1 MQPSAGLRQVLG
13 EEHPGR
19 ADQQLH
25 PPPAQPREDR
35 GAAGHAHGDLARA
48 RGEGRGDA
56 AALLAQDEPGCHGE
70 RRGEGQ
76 GGDQARSDGHER
88 QDQALPVSTPPNAA
102 LAPTGSNTDTVPAC
116 GWRKREKSSSAGERR
131 AGTDR
136 SNSQFVRDS
145 SWGEPIRLT
154 TGSGSRGGHGALTAR
169 TLGMVSPKKDAVAVM
184 DGLAVASMFDALGH
198 TDRGGPEPGGPEP
211 TGTPAGQSA
220 GEASHRTKLGIRP
233 WYPNAGRLPRRQ
245 RRPRGRARVD
255 GDRRSRTS
263 PRPCQTSYVVGCA
276 MTWA

>member
-76 GGDQARSDGHER
+76 GGDQARPDGHER
-88 QDQALPVSTPPNAA
+88 QDQALPRGCGIFPSRGRFQHRQEWVRLANLEAIRDDAA
-102 LAPTGSNTDTVPAC
+102 GQRGQAQPRDGAGARRAFRPGEVPA
-116 GWRKREKSSSAGERR
+116 SR
-131 AGTDR
+131 AG
-136 SNSQFVRDS
+136 
-145 SWGEPIRLT
+145 G
-154 TGSGSRGGHGALTAR
+154 GGSRREEGG
-169 TLGMVSPKKDAVAVM
+169 
-184 DGLAVASMFDALGH
+184 DALGASDP
-198 TDRGGPEPGGPEP
+198 TDP
-211 TGTPAGQSA
+211 TGGTVQLHARVEG
-220 GEASHRTKLGIRP
+220 GEH
-233 WYPNAGRLPRRQ
+233 
-245 RRPRGRARVD
+245 RGRHRIAPEVHERASKD
-255 GDRRSRTS
+255 GAHR
-263 PRPCQTSYVVGCA
+263 G
-276 MTWA
+276 